1 MKKILLCFFIQLRGV
16 FLKISY
22 LCGRHPKVLSIKDSL
37 SYILKHRISISR
49 YGDGEILL
57 MEGYPIGFQKEDAAL
72 ATRLREIARNPIP
85 QHRVCIPDVFPA
97 SHLTIK
103 NPENSGRIFIP
114 GKRTDP
120 FQQIFPV
127 RPLSKHADQQI
138 LRTSERQDGNSAIH
152 QPLAPDFP

>member
-22 LCGRHPKVLSIKDSL
+22 LFGRHPKVLSIKDSL

-72 ATRLREIARNPIP
+72 ARRLREIARNPIP
-85 QHRVCIPDVFPA
+85 QHRVCIPDVF
-97 SHLTIK
+97 
-103 NPENSGRIFIP
+103 SGISSYNKESRKFW
-114 GKRTDP
+114 KDFLFRETD
-120 FQQIFPV
+120 
-127 RPLSKHADQQI
+127 
-138 LRTSERQDGNSAIH
+138 
-152 QPLAPDFP
+152 

>member
-85 QHRVCIPDVFPA
+85 QHRVCIPDVF
-97 SHLTIK
+97 
-103 NPENSGRIFIP
+103 SGI
-114 GKRTDP
+114 
-120 FQQIFPV
+120 
-127 RPLSKHADQQI
+127 S
-138 LRTSERQDGNSAIH
+138 S
-152 QPLAPDFP
+152 

>member
-22 LCGRHPKVLSIKDSL
+22 LFGRHPKVLSIKDSL

-72 ATRLREIARNPIP
+72 ARRLREIARNPIP

-103 NPENSGRIFIP
+103 NPENSGRIFYS
-114 GKRTDP
+114 GETD
-120 FQQIFPV
+120 
-127 RPLSKHADQQI
+127 
-138 LRTSERQDGNSAIH
+138 
-152 QPLAPDFP
+152 

>member
-85 QHRVCIPDVFPA
+85 QHRVCIPDVF
-97 SHLTIK
+97 SGISSYNKESRKFWKDFLFRGNGLTLFNK
-103 NPENSGRIFIP
+103 YF
-114 GKRTDP
+114 
-120 FQQIFPV
+120 